1 MVLAKRATLF
11 EESVIRGMTRLC
23 NQYKAINLAQGFPDW
38 DPPREVIEAA
48 KKALD
53 GGFNQYAITWGSPS
67 FRKAI
72 ARKMESVN
80 GIACDPE
87 EEITVTCGATE
98 AMMASMLAVIDPGEE
113 VVIFEPFYENYGPD
127 VIVSGARPVYVPLRF
142 PDFRFDRDELRAA
155 FSRRTKAVILNTP
168 NNPTGKVF
176 TADELAF
183 IAGLCQEFDALA
195 ITDEIYEHILY
206 GGRRHISIATLP
218 GMRDRTITICGH
230 SKTYSVTGWRLA
242 YAVAPPPITTGI
254 RKMHDFLTVG
264 APAPLQEAAAAALE
278 LPPSY
283 YRELHDRYEGKRRLL
298 LDLLREAGFEAYDP
312 EAAYYIMTDFSAFGF
327 RDDTEFAH
335 YPVKE
340 IGVAAVPGTSFFH
353 DKELGRTKIRFN
365 FAKHDDVLREAGAR
379 LQKLRSR

>member
-1 MVLAKRATLF
+1 MVLARRATLF

-23 NQYKAINLAQGFPDW
+23 QQHQAINLAQGFPDW
-38 DPPREVIEAA
+38 DPPREVLEAA
-48 KKALD
+48 KRAID
-53 GGFNQYAITWGSPS
+53 GGYNQYAITWGSPT

-72 ARKMESVN
+72 ARKMKNVN
-80 GIACDPE
+80 GIECDPE
-87 EEITVTCGATE
+87 EEVTVTCGATE
-98 AMMASMLAVIDPGEE
+98 AMMAAMLAVIDPGDE

-127 VIVSGARPVYVPLRF
+127 VIISGAQPVYVPLRF

-155 FSRRTKAVILNTP
+155 FSPRTKAVILNTP

-176 TADELAF
+176 TEDELAC
-183 IAGLCQEFDALA
+183 IAALCREFDALA

-206 GGRRHISIATLP
+206 AGRRHISIATLP

-230 SKTYSVTGWRLA
+230 SKTYSMTGWRLA
-242 YAVAPPPITTGI
+242 YAVAPPPITAGI

-264 APAPLQEAAAAALE
+264 APAPLQEAAAVALE
-278 LPPSY
+278 LPAAY
-283 YRELHDRYEGKRRLL
+283 YTDLAALYDAKRRLL
-298 LDLLREAGFEAYDP
+298 LGVLRDAGFEAYDP

-327 RDDTEFAH
+327 ADDTEFAH
-335 YPVKE
+335 YLVKE

-353 DKELGRTKIRFN
+353 HRELGRTKIRFN

-379 LQKLRSR
+379 LKKLRRR

>member
-38 DPPREVIEAA
+38 NPPREVLEAA
-48 KKALD
+48 KRALD
-53 GGFNQYAITWGSPS
+53 GGYNQYAITWGSPN

-72 ARKMESVN
+72 ARKMKNVN
-80 GIACDPE
+80 GIECDPE

-98 AMMASMLAVIDPGEE
+98 AMMAAMLAVIDAGDEA
-113 VVIFEPFYENYGPD
+113 VIFEPFYENYGPD
-127 VIVSGARPVYVPLRF
+127 VIISGAVPVYVALRF

-155 FSRRTKAVILNTP
+155 FSPRTKAIILNTP

-176 TADELAF
+176 TEDELAF
-183 IAGLCQEFDALA
+183 IAGLCQEFGVLA

-230 SKTYSVTGWRLA
+230 SKTYSITGWRLA
-242 YAVAPPPITTGI
+242 YAVAAPAITAGI
-254 RKMHDFLTVG
+254 RKIHDFLTVG
-264 APAPLQEAAAAALE
+264 APAPLQEAGAAALE
-278 LPPSY
+278 LPASY
-283 YRELHDRYEGKRRLL
+283 YQELHEKYEGKRRLL
-298 LDLLREAGFEAYDP
+298 LGLLREAGFEAYDP
-312 EAAYYIMTDFSAFGF
+312 EAAYYIMTDFSGFGF
-327 RDDTEFAH
+327 TDDTEFAH
-335 YPVKE
+335 YLVKE

-353 DKELGRTKIRFN
+353 HKELARTKIRFN

-379 LQKLRSR
+379 LRKLRRA